1 MGIRLALGATPREIV
16 MLIVG
21 HGMTVALAGVGA
33 GLAGAFIL
41 TRFMRN
47 LLFGV
52 GAADPA
58 TFLFV
63 SMLLLLVAL
72 MASYVPARRA
82 ARIDPMHSL
91 RSE

>member
-1 MGIRLALGATPREIV
+1 
-16 MLIVG
+16 
-21 HGMTVALAGVGA
+21 VAA

-52 GAADPA
+52 SASDPA
-58 TFLFV
+58 TFLLV
-63 SMLLLLVAL
+63 SMLLVVVAL
-72 MASYVPARRA
+72 VASYVPARRA
-82 ARIDPMHSL
+82 AHIDPMHSL